1 MMEKIKTSCPR
12 CNSRLEFPREITS
25 VICSSCGSTFEV
37 RYYEGAISLL
47 ADEEQDGAGVWQ
59 EAGEGEAAAQALIEV
74 KLSELDELIAD
85 ASDNIEALRGREKSA
100 PLHAGCAFFGLF
112 TIVII
117 VIAVFMALGR
127 EYFGHWLFYLAL
139 AAVVLVGAA
148 RIRRRL
154 ESPDQVDR
162 FRDER
167 IRLEQALEELERER
181 AHVLDLKQR
190 LATGGE
196 ETNPE

>member
-1 MMEKIKTSCPR
+1 MEKIKTNCPR
-12 CNSRLEFPREITS
+12 CHSGLEFPRDLES
-25 VICSSCGSTFEV
+25 VICSSCGSSFEV
-37 RYYEGAISLL
+37 RHYEGAISLL
-47 ADEEQDGAGVWQ
+47 SDERRDED
-59 EAGEGEAAAQALIEV
+59 ETRRTAGEVAAQALIEG
-74 KLSELDELIAD
+74 KLSELDELITD
-85 ASDNIEALRGREKSA
+85 ANENIEALRGREQST

-139 AAVVLVGAA
+139 AAVVFLGIA

-154 ESPDQVDR
+154 ESSDQVDR

-167 IRLEQALEELERER
+167 LKLEQALEELERER
-181 AHVLDLKQR
+181 ARVLDLKQR
-190 LATGGE
+190 LASGGE
-196 ETNPE
+196 DRESGPQ